1 MVRRNHLRFLQH
13 NLTSYPAFEVMLERE
28 GKKSVFVNC
37 LMRNPDANNE
47 LPEDQEVN
55 DSFAIMSMTVS
66 FSSTNLSNLLFRWQT
81 KTIPIPIF

>member
-1 MVRRNHLRFLQH
+1 MKIFFTIW
-13 NLTSYPAFEVMLERE
+13 TSYPAFEVMLERE

-66 FSSTNLSNLLFRWQT
+66 F
-81 KTIPIPIF
+81 